1 MDFVD
6 ILNRKI
12 TLTSERWKH
21 IIGSHPELKDLVK
34 DIGKTLLDPELI
46 TKSVYDDNVVLFYRY
61 YEHIYGGKHMCV
73 VVRLDEYTIAT
84 AYITDRIKSGV
95 IIWKKI

>member
-1 MDFVD
+1 M
-6 ILNRKI
+6 
-12 TLTSERWKH
+12 S
-21 IIGSHPELKDLVK
+21 
-34 DIGKTLLDPELI
+34 
-46 TKSVYDDNVVLFYRY
+46 
-61 YEHIYGGKHMCV
+61 IYGGKNMCV